1 MISRLLLV
9 GMVGVLGISLPEG
22 ADLGRNVTW
31 ARSGAPACA
40 CPREKVTFE
49 PIAVDDDPINRI
61 ADELNRQSDGMD
73 LPMVPTPRVATIARP
88 VAVEP
93 VDVVDK
99 LFAENQVWAA
109 PADEP
114 VASDVVDT
122 LFAENQV
129 WCQPADVAIASDAI
143 ASDAVDRLF
152 AENRVWSE
160 PADEAIASDVTPA
173 PAPQPIFKP
182 IEVVEGNSSVADE
195 LNRATE
201 GLAVASEPE
210 PTLGSALRL
219 TRDAAMAWLNVLTN
233 TMTPTPVDP

>member
-1 MISRLLLV
+1 M
-9 GMVGVLGISLPEG
+9 
-22 ADLGRNVTW
+22 
-31 ARSGAPACA
+31 
-40 CPREKVTFE
+40 
-49 PIAVDDDPINRI
+49 DDDSINRI

-73 LPMVPTPRVATIARP
+73 LPMVPTPRVAAIARP

-122 LFAENQV
+122 LFVENRV
-129 WCQPADVAIASDAI
+129 WSEPADEAV

-160 PADEAIASDVTPA
+160 PADEVIASDVTPA
-173 PAPQPIFKP
+173 PAPQPSFEP
-182 IEVVEGNSSVADE
+182 IEVVEGDSSVADE
-195 LNRATE
+195 LNRESE
-201 GLAVASEPE
+201 GLALAGERGTDPRVGTPPHPRRRDGLAERPDEHHDAVAGRSLSIPDDI
-210 PTLGSALRL
+210 PMQCHDRGRAPGDSPLGSCGIRPRSCGAKSESRG
-219 TRDAAMAWLNVLTN
+219 AW
-233 TMTPTPVDP
+233 